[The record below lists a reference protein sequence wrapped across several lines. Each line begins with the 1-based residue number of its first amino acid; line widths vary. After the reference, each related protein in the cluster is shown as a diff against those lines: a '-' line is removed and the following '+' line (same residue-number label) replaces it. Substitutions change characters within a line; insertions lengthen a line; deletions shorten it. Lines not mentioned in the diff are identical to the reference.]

1 MLWSACRA
9 QGFAKGRFQASC
21 IKGIAT
27 GRTKFFHLPVQDLIT
42 NATTLLEAL
51 PYIQKFSGA
60 GSAR

>member
-1 MLWSACRA
+1 MA
-9 QGFAKGRFQASC
+9 QGFSKGRFLASG
-21 IKGIAT
+21 INKIAT

-42 NATTLLEAL
+42 DATTLLEAL